1 MSWTWQTED
10 YNAIRGLIAPDV
22 TAAHISDAYLGQ
34 QPFAP
39 EAERTVR
46 KRLAAAT
53 IDVDTLTGEVL
64 KDARLAM
71 LHECAATLCLTAP
84 QQIRQAA
91 LQVQTEV
98 QTVDWQAKQAFHLAK
113 VDELVNDI
121 IENVTKKGNDS
132 APRTRRTPFG
142 AVGTQRG
149 NQ

>member
-1 MSWTWQTED
+1 
-10 YNAIRGLIAPDV
+10 
-22 TAAHISDAYLGQ
+22 
-34 QPFAP
+34 
-39 EAERTVR
+39 
-46 KRLAAAT
+46 
-53 IDVDTLTGEVL
+53 
-64 KDARLAM
+64 M

-142 AVGTQRG
+142 AVGTRRD
-149 NQ
+149 